1 MNLNSVYYKSKIFF
15 SKSILCTL
23 KSEVLFVVH
32 LFMLFSAVYVL
43 AALFYKYTGSCL
55 QRVQLQRIP
64 AYKTVPGEIHVID
77 RNAKKKKKN
86 Q

>member
-1 MNLNSVYYKSKIFF
+1 MLNSVYYKSKIFF

-23 KSEVLFVVH
+23 ESEVLFVVH

-55 QRVQLQRIP
+55 LRVQLQRIP
-64 AYKTVPGEIHVID
+64 AYKIVSRKIYIIN
-77 RNAKKKKKN
+77 RNEKS
-86 Q
+86 